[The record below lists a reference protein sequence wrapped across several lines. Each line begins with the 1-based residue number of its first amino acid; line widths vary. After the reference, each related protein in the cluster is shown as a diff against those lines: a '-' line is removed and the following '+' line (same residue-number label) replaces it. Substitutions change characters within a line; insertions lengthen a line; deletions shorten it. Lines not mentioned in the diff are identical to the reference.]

1 MRYGIIADIH
11 GNLEAF
17 EAVLAKLKGK
27 ADQILCAG
35 DIVGYGPNPNDC
47 VEIIRGEQIPS
58 VAGNHDKALVDEFPL
73 GLFTD
78 AAAEAMRWTQ
88 TVITDENRELIKRL
102 PLKLEY
108 PGFDIVH
115 GSLLEPLSEY
125 LTSMAV
131 AVPTFNIMDKPK
143 LFVGHTHKPLHLKY
157 LDKEIINPG
166 SVGQP
171 RDGDPAAAYLL
182 YDDKKQEIQ
191 LFRVEYDIEAVQK
204 KMKAVG
210 LPEWLI
216 SRLSEGK

>member
-17 EAVLAKLKGK
+17 EAVLSKLKGK
-27 ADQILCAG
+27 ADQVLCAG
-35 DIVGYGPNPNDC
+35 DVVGYGPNPNEC
-47 VEIIRGEQIPS
+47 VEMIRGENIPA
-58 VAGNHDKALVDEFPL
+58 VAGNHDKALVNEFPL
-73 GLFTD
+73 GLFIE

-88 TVITDENRELIKRL
+88 SVITPENLELIKGL

-125 LTSMAV
+125 LTSMAA
-131 AVPTFNIMDKPK
+131 AVPTFNLMSKPK
-143 LFVGHTHKPLHLKY
+143 LFVGHTHQPLHLKY
-157 LDKEIINPG
+157 QDKEILNPG

-182 YDDKKQEIQ
+182 YDDEKQEVQ

-210 LPEWLI
+210 LPERLI
-216 SRLSEGK
+216 SRLKAGR

>member
-35 DIVGYGPNPNDC
+35 DMVGYGPNPNEC
-47 VEIIRGEQIPS
+47 VEIIRGENIPS
-58 VAGNHDKALVDEFPL
+58 VAGNHDKALVNEFPL
-73 GLFTD
+73 GLFNE
-78 AAAEAMRWTQ
+78 AAAEAIRWTQ
-88 TVITDENRELIKRL
+88 KVITQENLELIKNL

-131 AVPTFNIMDKPK
+131 AVPTFNLMNKPR
-143 LFVGHTHKPLHLKY
+143 LFVGHTHKPLRLKY
-157 LDKEIINPG
+157 QDKEIINPG

-182 YDDKKQEIQ
+182 YDDEKQEVQ

-204 KMKAVG
+204 KMKGAG
-210 LPEWLI
+210 LPQRLI
-216 SRLSEGK
+216 SRLVAGR